1 MKVTIQ
7 KDENPK
13 RTIMPPKGN
22 NAAKIVQKNAASG
35 EKIMIDVCEVQK
47 EISTDFLKSHP
58 NLSLAENKIS
68 LFKEI
73 VPSKLRDKNLTLDPG
88 CTLMGWESLDS
99 TGSRGLLT
107 IGQPERRV
115 KAFKKM
121 MPLVDPYYWL
131 RFKERPSKPFLWTY
145 QKQEIV
151 CPENQGYVDCVASF
165 MASKIKN
172 NLKSPHFCDFYG
184 AFRAVT
190 DIFYYN
196 LEDDFEEFRFTN
208 WFWKGLEDKEF
219 GIRVIE
225 KPSGR
230 RLTLEEILK
239 LFKPDVEFLHDDESC
254 EESDEEDD
262 ESDDSNEE
270 DDDSLGAESLD
281 GGNIEYTELTNLA
294 ELKEVDI
301 PIQES
306 DFVSISRRPG
316 TTPKTVHSMS
326 TATDDSFS
334 EDYDIHAE
342 LYEMPVAIQFLE
354 YFEGTMDDLLEM
366 KEYAPIKTP
375 EQETIW
381 SAWLFQVCAALTQL
395 QNTLRLTHND
405 LHTCNV
411 LWKKTSDEFLFYSD
425 TKGRKWKIP
434 TFGYIFS
441 IIDYGRSIFWLNN
454 FTVVSSDYNDG
465 HDAYGMYNFGPILE
479 EEFPQIF
486 PNKSFDLCR
495 LACSLL
501 RGLYHRNPTSNPKGQ
516 IITKE
521 GSWEVR
527 ETNHEVFNLL
537 WTWLRTK
544 SKTSIL
550 ETEFGEEKYPG
561 FDLYSAIAKDVKD
574 AVPEEQ
580 LGKTTFSKF
589 LLKTEQAGNYIKIPL

>member
-1 MKVTIQ
+1 VKVTDQ

-13 RTIMPPKGN
+13 RVIMPPKGKHGGGK
-22 NAAKIVQKNAASG
+22 AVQKNAASG
-35 EKIMIDVCEVQK
+35 EKFMLDVCEVQK
-47 EISTDFLKSHP
+47 ELSASFLASHP

-68 LFKEI
+68 LYKEI
-73 VPSKLRDKNLTLDPG
+73 VPSKLRDKNLTIDPG
-88 CTLMGWESLDS
+88 CTLVSWEPIDSSASIGW
-99 TGSRGLLT
+99 LT
-107 IGQPERRV
+107 IDNPPKRV

-131 RFKERPSKPFLWTY
+131 RFKERPSQPFIWNY

-151 CPENQGYVDCVASF
+151 CPENQGYVDCVASC
-165 MASKIKN
+165 MASKIKTHLN
-172 NLKSPHFCDFYG
+172 SPHFCDFYG

-190 DIFYYN
+190 DVFYYN

-230 RLTLEEILK
+230 RLTLEEIQK
-239 LFKPDVEFLHDDESC
+239 LFKPDAEFLHDDTD
-254 EESDEEDD
+254 DEDDDD
-262 ESDDSNEE
+262 ESSSSEKGTD

-281 GGNIEYTELTNLA
+281 EFEIMEADGIIP
-294 ELKEVDI
+294 ELKEVDLQ
-301 PIQES
+301 IQES

-326 TATDDSFS
+326 TASDDSYT
-334 EDYDIHAE
+334 EDYDMHAE
-342 LYEMPVAIQFLE
+342 LYNMPVAIQFLE
-354 YFEGTMDDLLEM
+354 CFDGTMDDLLEM
-366 KEYAPIKTP
+366 KEYAPIKTE
-375 EQETIW
+375 EQELIW
-381 SAWLFQVCAALTQL
+381 KAWLFQVCAALTQL

-411 LWKKTSDEFLFYSD
+411 LWKKTSAEFLLYSD

-434 TFGYIFS
+434 THGYIFS
-441 IIDYGRSIFWLNN
+441 IIDYGRAIFSLNN
-454 FTVVSSDYNDG
+454 FTIVSSDYNDG

-479 EEFPQIF
+479 EEFPRIF

-501 RGLYHRNPTSNPKGQ
+501 RGLYHRNPASNPKGQ

-521 GSWEVR
+521 GNWEVR
-527 ETNHEVFNLL
+527 ETEKDVFNLL

-544 SKTSIL
+544 SKKSVL
-550 ETEFGEEKYPG
+550 ETEFGEEKFPG
-561 FDLYSAIAKDVKD
+561 FDLYAAIAKEVGD

-580 LGKTTFSKF
+580 IGKTVFNKF
-589 LLKTEQAGNYIKIPL
+589 LLKTELAGNYIKIPM